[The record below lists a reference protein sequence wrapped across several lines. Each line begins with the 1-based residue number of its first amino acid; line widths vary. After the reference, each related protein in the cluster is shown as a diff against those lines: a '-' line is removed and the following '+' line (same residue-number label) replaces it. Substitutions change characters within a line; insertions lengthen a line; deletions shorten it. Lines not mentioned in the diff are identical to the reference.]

1 MKEEIIMRQ
10 IPSLEQPISVAP
22 LLSETVKD
30 MLEVALNQ
38 LTVLFRTKEN
48 PHRTDEPTMQ
58 FITRLYTEQQT
69 YIQGYRSLCEYWR
82 KEKLNRRQ
90 KITLEKLEANITELE
105 KANRQ
110 ILSLSRH
117 FLEDALH

>member
-1 MKEEIIMRQ
+1 MTK

-22 LLSETVKD
+22 LLSEIIED
-30 MLEVALNQ
+30 MLEAALNQ

-48 PHRTDEPTMQ
+48 PHHTDEPTMQ
-58 FITRLYTEQQT
+58 FIPRLYTEQQT
-69 YIQGYRSLCEYWR
+69 YIQSYRRLCEHWR
-82 KEKLNRRQ
+82 KEKLNCRQ

-117 FLEDALH
+117 FLENAWH